1 MMLGAIGLLQ
11 QSRIILDKAMKKHVS
26 NAKPQNSQTI
36 STKKLTTIAMLS
48 ALALALSWLEAM
60 IPFQPGLPGVKLG
73 LANLVIV
80 FALYRMDSRS
90 ALLINVVR
98 ILLAG
103 LLFSGPFGT
112 LYSMAGGA
120 ASLAVMAGL
129 MGWNR
134 RRSIN
139 GRSILF
145 SILGISMA
153 GGVFHNL
160 GQLVI
165 AIVFISSLN
174 LIYYFPVMILSG
186 IVTGLVNGAVARLL
200 LQKLP

>member
-1 MMLGAIGLLQ
+1 M
-11 QSRIILDKAMKKHVS
+11 
-26 NAKPQNSQTI
+26 
-36 STKKLTTIAMLS
+36 TTIAMLS
-48 ALALALSWLEAM
+48 ALALALSWLESM

-120 ASLAVMAGL
+120 ASLSVMAGL
-129 MGWNR
+129 LVWNR
-134 RRSIN
+134 QRRTRKQ
-139 GRSILF
+139 GDLF
-145 SILGISMA
+145 SIFGISMA

-186 IVTGLVNGAVARLL
+186 IVTGLVNGAIARLL

>member
-1 MMLGAIGLLQ
+1 MHAT
-11 QSRIILDKAMKKHVS
+11 D
-26 NAKPQNSQTI
+26 PQNHRTL
-36 STKKLTTIAMLS
+36 STRSLTTIALLS
-48 ALALALSWLEAM
+48 SLALALSWLESM

-80 FALYRMDSRS
+80 FALCRMDAWSS
-90 ALLINVVR
+90 LLINVVR

-129 MGWNR
+129 QVWNR
-134 RRSIN
+134 RRCMM
-139 GRSILF
+139 GQCEFF
-145 SILGISMA
+145 SIFGISMA

-160 GQLVI
+160 GQLII
-165 AIVFISSLN
+165 AILFISNLN
-174 LIYYFPVMILSG
+174 LVYYFPVMILSG
-186 IVTGLVNGAVARLL
+186 IVTGLVNGAIARLL

>member
-11 QSRIILDKAMKKHVS
+11 LSRIILDKAMKKHVS

-139 GRSILF
+139 GRIILF